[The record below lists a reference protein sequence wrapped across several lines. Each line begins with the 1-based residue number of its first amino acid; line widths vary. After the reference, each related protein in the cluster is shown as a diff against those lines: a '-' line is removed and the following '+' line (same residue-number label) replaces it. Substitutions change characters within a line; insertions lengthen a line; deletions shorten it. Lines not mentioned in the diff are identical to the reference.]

1 MIMVSKPGFPSLSPS
16 SIQLLTPSKLTANEA
31 MFVYKADKNMEK
43 MYHAVVKKINNNKA
57 NFGEAAATLLIF
69 RLRLRNKKHYLLVH
83 KETAFSCG
91 NLGGRHGYPAIL
103 LILSKYSKVNVEKIP
118 WT

>member
-1 MIMVSKPGFPSLSPS
+1 
-16 SIQLLTPSKLTANEA
+16 

-43 MYHAVVKKINNNKA
+43 MYRAVVKEINNNKA
-57 NFGEAAATLLIF
+57 NFEEAAAPLLVF
-69 RLRLRNKKHYLLVH
+69 KLRLRNKKHYLLVH

-103 LILSKYSKVNVEKIP
+103 LILSK
-118 WT
+118 